1 MNKPELTA
9 YVAKAT
15 NMTQEQA
22 AKAIDAIVST
32 IQDTLAA
39 GNEVALIGFGS
50 FSVMDRSARI
60 GKNPRTGEA
69 IQIAATRL
77 PHFKPGQTLK
87 TAVALKAVEAPK
99 SAVATKITEPPKAA
113 VTTKTAEPPK
123 PKKDE
128 KK

>member
-9 YVAKAT
+9 HVAKTAG
-15 NMTQEQA
+15 MTHEQA
-22 AKAIDAIVST
+22 TKAIDAIVGT

-50 FSVMDRSARI
+50 FSVTDKPART
-60 GKNPRTGEA
+60 GRNPRTGEA

-87 TAVALKAVEAPK
+87 TAVQK
-99 SAVATKITEPPKAA
+99 
-113 VTTKTAEPPK
+113 
-123 PKKDE
+123 
-128 KK
+128 